1 MVVSEQV
8 EKVLIIGSGP
18 AGLTAAIYTARAALN
33 PVALAGS
40 AAGGQLMTTTE
51 VENFPGFPDGF
62 LGPELMQNMMRQA
75 EKFGARLLYEDAVRV
90 DLHQHPFAVETS
102 AGNVFRCLALII
114 ATGASPR
121 RLGLESEAKFFG
133 RGVSTC
139 ATCDGWFY
147 REKVV
152 GVVGGGDSAMEEA
165 LYLTHHASKVYVI
178 HRRDQLRASK
188 ILQQRAFSNPK
199 IEFVWNSVVTE
210 VLGNEKVTGVRLT
223 KSNADWLWQLYGEAA
238 QRWGDLERAERALT
252 EAVKQFPTWERALL
266 LLQVR
271 EALNRPLEPQTL
283 LRWMGYF
290 GWQWQLLTAL
300 AAQSEPQEAFRLFR
314 LAERLATFDPTIERL
329 PLFQLRL
336 ALAKSAL
343 AVGQTQLARYWLELL
358 RQPESP
364 DPIRRQA
371 LDLLPQGGG

>member
-51 VENFPGFPDGF
+51 VENFPGFPDGI

-210 VLGNEKVTGVRLT
+210 VLGNEKVTGVRLRNVKMGEESILPLDGLFLAIGHEPNT
-223 KSNADWLWQLYGEAA
+223 QLFRGQLMLDEQGYIVVDRFQRTSVPGVFAAGDCHDHTFRQAITAAGFGCAAAIMVERWLGE
-238 QRWGDLERAERALT
+238 LESKGYDAIRAEY
-252 EAVKQFPTWERALL
+252 KFCP
-266 LLQVR
+266 
-271 EALNRPLEPQTL
+271 
-283 LRWMGYF
+283 
-290 GWQWQLLTAL
+290 
-300 AAQSEPQEAFRLFR
+300 
-314 LAERLATFDPTIERL
+314 
-329 PLFQLRL
+329 
-336 ALAKSAL
+336 
-343 AVGQTQLARYWLELL
+343 
-358 RQPESP
+358 
-364 DPIRRQA
+364 
-371 LDLLPQGGG
+371 